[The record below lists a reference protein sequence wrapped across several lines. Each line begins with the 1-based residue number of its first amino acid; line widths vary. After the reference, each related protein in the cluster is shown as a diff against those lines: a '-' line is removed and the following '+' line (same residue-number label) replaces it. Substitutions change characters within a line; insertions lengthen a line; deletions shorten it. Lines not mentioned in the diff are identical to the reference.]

1 MRILFLSGTAVG
13 GSAMST
19 RELAERMAARG
30 HEVDVL
36 LRVETAPRRW
46 MLQHRLVNLA
56 VRLPTLLAQPVWSI
70 AGLIGGHRR
79 LVNESPVRVWS
90 TILPEN
96 SLRKFLRDQ
105 APDVVVSA
113 SIGRMAWRSIREELS
128 AAEIASVLYLREEA
142 AIGHLDISN
151 APPDLLLANAATLT
165 ERAAAIGFSAQF
177 VPSVVSLDGIR
188 VDTTREVVLFINPVE
203 ISGRGVAVA
212 LARECPETRFA
223 FLESWPLKPE
233 ERRWLADSLVGLANV
248 ELRPRTDDPNELYG
262 DAAVLLAPYLTNGR
276 PRVVLEAQAN
286 GVPVLGSSLDALVE
300 AIGPGGLTVD
310 ADAPIAEWA
319 TALRYLLSPTN
330 YDGFVA
336 AARTYS
342 ERSEVDPEMI
352 VGEFETLLLELMT
365 TRGGAS

>member
-1 MRILFLSGTAVG
+1 
-13 GSAMST
+13 MST
-19 RELAERMAARG
+19 IELAQRVAARG

-56 VRLPTLLAQPVWSI
+56 VRLPRLLAQPVWSV
-70 AGLIGGHRR
+70 AGVIGRR
-79 LVNESPVRVWS
+79 RQLVSESPVRVWS

-105 APDVVVSA
+105 SPDVVVAA
-113 SIGRMAWRSIREELS
+113 SIGRMAWRSIKEDLS
-128 AAEIASVLYLREEA
+128 DAEIASVLYLREET

-151 APPDLLLANAATLT
+151 APPDLLLTNAAALS
-165 ERAAAIGFSAQF
+165 ERAAAIGFSAHF
-177 VPSVVSLDGIR
+177 VPSVVSLDEIR

-203 ISGRGVAVA
+203 ISGRAVAVA
-212 LARECPETRFA
+212 LARECPEIRFA
-223 FLESWPLKPE
+223 FVESWPLKPE
-233 ERRWLADSLVGLANV
+233 ERRWLTDALIGLENV

-262 DAAVLLAPYLTNGR
+262 DAAVLLAPYLSNGR

-319 TALRYLLSPTN
+319 TALRSLLSPTN
-330 YDGFVA
+330 YDEFVSS
-336 AARTYS
+336 ARTYS
-342 ERSEVDPEMI
+342 ERSEVDPESI
-352 VGEFETLLLELMT
+352 VGEFERLLLELVAKEED
-365 TRGGAS
+365 GS

>member
-1 MRILFLSGTAVG
+1 
-13 GSAMST
+13 
-19 RELAERMAARG
+19 
-30 HEVDVL
+30 
-36 LRVETAPRRW
+36 
-46 MLQHRLVNLA
+46 
-56 VRLPTLLAQPVWSI
+56 
-70 AGLIGGHRR
+70 
-79 LVNESPVRVWS
+79 
-90 TILPEN
+90 
-96 SLRKFLRDQ
+96 
-105 APDVVVSA
+105 
-113 SIGRMAWRSIREELS
+113 RMAWRSIREELS
-128 AAEIASVLYLREEA
+128 AADIASVLYLREEA

-233 ERRWLADSLVGLANV
+233 ERRWLADTLVGLANV